1 MLWLV
6 LGLLIGA
13 GFVLLARQKHIR
25 LAWYDWALLALAA
38 VGALMAVQNYQASL
52 AEHEPT
58 AAVILLSA
66 FGVPALLLAAV
77 VAMRVW
83 RSRETVA
90 APSLSAKEQGAIAK
104 ASR

>member
-13 GFVLLARQKHIR
+13 GLILLARQKQIK
-25 LAWYDWALLALAA
+25 LAWFDWGLLVLAA
-38 VGALMAVQNYQASL
+38 AGAVMAIQNYQASL

-66 FGVPALLLAAV
+66 FGVPAILLAAV

-83 RSRETVA
+83 RNREAVA
-90 APSLSAKEQGAIAK
+90 VPSLPGKEQSAIAK